1 MCLVIKCRKIVG
13 GLGFGQC
20 LVTRQP
26 INFLTMLD
34 PETGIF
40 HDLEHEL
47 HGRSLKSKVLV
58 FPKAIGS
65 SVGAYTLYSL
75 KNKGLAPTAVICTS
89 LIDIITASACAISE
103 IPAVDMKGQRF
114 ESKSMIRQGTEVL
127 VDADSCRIEIIKKH

>member
-20 LVTRQP
+20 LVTR
-26 INFLTMLD
+26 
-34 PETGIF
+34 
-40 HDLEHEL
+40 H
-47 HGRSLKSKVLV
+47 
-58 FPKAIGS
+58 
-65 SVGAYTLYSL
+65 
-75 KNKGLAPTAVICTS
+75 APTAVICTS

-114 ESKSMIRQGTEVL
+114 ESKSIIRQGTQVL

>member
-1 MCLVIKCRKIVG
+1 
-13 GLGFGQC
+13 
-20 LVTRQP
+20 
-26 INFLTMLD
+26 MLD

-40 HDLEHEL
+40 HDPEHEL
-47 HGRSLKSKVLV
+47 HGRSLESKVLV

-75 KNKGLAPTAVICTS
+75 KTKGLAPTAVICTS

-114 ESKSMIRQGTEVL
+114 ESKLMIRQGTQVL
-127 VDADSCRIEIIKKH
+127 VDADSSRIEIIKKH

>member
-58 FPKAIGS
+58 FPKAI
-65 SVGAYTLYSL
+65 
-75 KNKGLAPTAVICTS
+75 
-89 LIDIITASACAISE
+89 SE
-103 IPAVDMKGQRF
+103 IPAVDMKGQQF
-114 ESKSMIRQGTEVL
+114 ESKSIIRQGTQVL
-127 VDADSCRIEIIKKH
+127 VDADSCHIEIIKKH

>member
-13 GLGFGQC
+13 GLGFGQS

-65 SVGAYTLYSL
+65 SVGAYALYSL
-75 KNKGLAPTAVICTS
+75 KTKGLAPTAVICTS
-89 LIDIITASACAISE
+89 QIDIITASACAISE

-114 ESKSMIRQGTEVL
+114 ESKLMIRQGTQVL
-127 VDADSCRIEIIKKH
+127 VDADSSRIEIIKKH

>member
-13 GLGFGQC
+13 GLGFGQS
-20 LVTRQP
+20 LVTRQH

-65 SVGAYTLYSL
+65 SVGAYALYSL
-75 KNKGLAPTAVICTS
+75 KTKGLAPTAVICTS
-89 LIDIITASACAISE
+89 QIDIITASACAISE

-114 ESKSMIRQGTEVL
+114 ESKLMIRQGTQVL
-127 VDADSCRIEIIKKH
+127 VDADSSRIEIIKKH